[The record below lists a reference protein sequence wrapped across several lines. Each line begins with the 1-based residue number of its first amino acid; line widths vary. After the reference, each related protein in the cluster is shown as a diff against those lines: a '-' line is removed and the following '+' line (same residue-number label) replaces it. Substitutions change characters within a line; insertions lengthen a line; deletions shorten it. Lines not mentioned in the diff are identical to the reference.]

1 MANARKPEPW
11 AKKQPTLMGKLLNR
25 VRFER
30 IMARERAEAGLWK
43 RNNLENPKTRE
54 GYKLAETKVV
64 YTDGKE
70 VTELRLYKLIDAAV
84 VTISSEVSSEIVDGI
99 HKLRENNRD
108 G

>member
-1 MANARKPEPW
+1 MTKLPEPW
-11 AKKQPTLMGKLLNR
+11 PKKEPTMFGKLLNR

-30 IMARERAEAGLWK
+30 TMAREKAETALWE
-43 RNNLENPKTRE
+43 RNNLGNPTKRD

-64 YTDGKE
+64 HKDGKE

-99 HKLRENNRD
+99 HKLRENN
-108 G
+108 